1 MIKKLLK
8 FINQP
13 TLFGEI
19 MRFVLVGGLATVIDF
34 LAMGITL
41 YAFDSSLYPHFYN
54 VFFGG
59 GKPSALAA
67 NVGTGIGFLVGLL
80 ANYLLSIIF
89 VFNEKGKSKTA
100 SGFIKFSVFSAI
112 GLGIHEVGMF
122 FMYNKLY
129 LDWGIISNISEGAWV
144 WLIKIILTA
153 VVLVYNYV
161 TRRLFIF
168 KKENDADGLK
178 TEIIDNNVNN
188 DKGIHNEEN

>member
-41 YAFDSSLYPHFYN
+41 YAFDPSLYPHFYN

-59 GKPSALAA
+59 GKPSALSA
-67 NVGTGIGFLVGLL
+67 NIGTGVGFLVGLL
-80 ANYLLSIIF
+80 ANYLLSILF

-100 SGFIKFSVFSAI
+100 TGFIKFTIFSAI
-112 GLGIHEVGMF
+112 GLGIHELGMF
-122 FMYNKLY
+122 LMYNKMY
-129 LDWGIISNISEGAWV
+129 LDLGLIKNISENAWV
-144 WLIKIILTA
+144 WIIKIILTG
-153 VVLVYNYV
+153 VVLVYNYI

-168 KKENDADGLK
+168 KKENNTDSLNNTTID
-178 TEIIDNNVNN
+178 DNNNI
-188 DKGIHNEEN
+188 DKGKQNEEN